1 MGNFEAL
8 TDARLRSLKSQVTD
22 FKLSDG
28 GGLHLLVAKTGSKLW
43 RLSYRFNGKQKT
55 LALGAYP
62 AVSLFDARQARDLA
76 KRQLAKGLDL
86 SKERKAEKRE
96 RSVSAANTF
105 KVVANEWFELKE
117 PGWAPSYSS
126 RLKARLDGDLIA
138 VFGDHPIRDIQPLE
152 MLNALRAIEKRGAI
166 EMAKRIKQMAS
177 SIFCYAV
184 ATKRCANDPTA
195 SLKGVLRPPNPPKHR
210 PALTPGELP
219 DFMRALE
226 RYDGGDVTKL
236 ALKLVIY
243 TLVRTAEV
251 RFAQWKEFEDLEGHA
266 PLWRIP
272 KERMKMRRAHLVPL
286 SKQAVD
292 ALLELRKLTGKSQ
305 YVVSAPTKTGVISEN
320 TMLFAIYRM
329 GYHSRATTH
338 GFRTTASTALNEQ
351 QFNRDWIEMQ
361 LAHFDGSVR
370 GIYNAAE
377 WLPGRREMMAWW
389 GSFVDGVSMQKRAA

>member
-1 MGNFEAL
+1 MAL

-55 LALGAYP
+55 LALGA
-62 AVSLFDARQARDLA
+62 
-76 KRQLAKGLDL
+76 
-86 SKERKAEKRE
+86 
-96 RSVSAANTF
+96 
-105 KVVANEWFELKE
+105 
-117 PGWAPSYSS
+117 
-126 RLKARLDGDLIA
+126 
-138 VFGDHPIRDIQPLE
+138 
-152 MLNALRAIEKRGAI
+152 
-166 EMAKRIKQMAS
+166 
-177 SIFCYAV
+177 
-184 ATKRCANDPTA
+184 
-195 SLKGVLRPPNPPKHR
+195 
-210 PALTPGELP
+210 
-219 DFMRALE
+219 
-226 RYDGGDVTKL
+226 
-236 ALKLVIY
+236 Y

-370 GIYNAAE
+370 GIYNGRVAA
-377 WLPGRREMMAWW
+377 WSTGD
-389 GSFVDGVSMQKRAA
+389 DGVVGKFY